1 MKKKPEISIEEAKA
15 RMKKALGGIKT
26 EKPKEVKTDE

>member
-1 MKKKPEISIEEAKA
+1 MKKKPEITPEEAMA
-15 RMKKALGGIKT
+15 RMKKALGGIKV